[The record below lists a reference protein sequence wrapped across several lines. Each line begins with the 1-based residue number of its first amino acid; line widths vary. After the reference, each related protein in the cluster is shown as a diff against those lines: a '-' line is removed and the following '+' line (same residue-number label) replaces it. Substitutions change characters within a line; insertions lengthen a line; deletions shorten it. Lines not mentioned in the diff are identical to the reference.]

1 VNEDTEFTF
10 EYSVRPMEELRALG
24 VDPTA
29 KEVLPFQTQI
39 HFTTPDGMQCMRVIT
54 ALQGA
59 TDVKEEAEQDINF
72 KVLGVNAAQ
81 QSAKAVKEGDYRKA
95 QVMMRGWKNMM
106 NSRAQTEEDRES
118 VDTYLQGIRH
128 FNREVQSAQ
137 VEEKVRTR

>member
-1 VNEDTEFTF
+1 
-10 EYSVRPMEELRALG
+10 
-24 VDPTA
+24 
-29 KEVLPFQTQI
+29 
-39 HFTTPDGMQCMRVIT
+39 MRVIT